1 MKIILIIYLILATIL
16 RSYAQPLLIMSILPC
31 TIVGITVGVLLRGDP
46 ISITGLIGIVA
57 LLGVVIN
64 DSLILM
70 NFINKGIRN
79 NNFIFSIFY
88 SAKNRFRAI
97 ILTTLTTFAGLFTLM
112 FETRGEAAFLAPM
125 AISLGLGLVFATFIT
140 LFLIPCLY
148 LSFVDLKRYLSRA
161 ISSN

>member
-1 MKIILIIYLILATIL
+1 
-16 RSYAQPLLIMSILPC
+16 MSILPF
-31 TIVGITVGVLLRGDP
+31 TIIGITVGVLLRGDP

-79 NNFIFSIFY
+79 NNFIYSIFY

-97 ILTTLTTFAGLFTLM
+97 ILTTLTTFAGLFT
-112 FETRGEAAFLAPM
+112 
-125 AISLGLGLVFATFIT
+125 
-140 LFLIPCLY
+140 
-148 LSFVDLKRYLSRA
+148 
-161 ISSN
+161 